1 MPVTP
6 SSLNPCDRHT
16 RHRLQH
22 LVSLLHLQDHRLL
35 FLRLHRLNFPRH
47 FRRGKNLGH
56 CAVSHAQRLYYSR
69 MATWSRLTS
78 RLFPQIFPF
87 ARRRAIHSVYTRYE
101 TTTLVVD
108 LDNSFVDRNC
118 GKEYEVRAARENR
131 FTVKSPW
138 SPSSHASSVS
148 LGRAAFPR
156 VPLPLRNSTLH
167 EHIYRQRPFLCVYV
181 YVR

>member
-35 FLRLHRLNFPRH
+35 FLRLHRLNFRRH
-47 FRRGKNLGH
+47 FRWEKNLGH
-56 CAVSHAQRLYYSR
+56 CAVLHAQRLYCSR
-69 MATWSRLTS
+69 ITTWSRLTFDYFLGFFLS
-78 RLFPQIFPF
+78 
-87 ARRRAIHSVYTRYE
+87 RRRAIHSVYTRYE

-156 VPLPLRNSTLH
+156 VPLPLRNTTLH

-181 YVR
+181 CVR